1 MASATVKMM
10 FTELDKE
17 LVKLP
22 AADEKF
28 KMAIMAL
35 QYDNDRY
42 FDYLDIPEHL
52 HKYCEMYKYI
62 RVDPKYNTTS
72 SDILQNNCCIM

>member
-1 MASATVKMM
+1 
-10 FTELDKE
+10 
-17 LVKLP
+17 
-22 AADEKF
+22 
-28 KMAIMAL
+28 MAIMAL
-35 QYDNDRY
+35 QYGNDRY